1 MCHPNNDHQALSLHK
16 VKSNTNLILFYSL
29 KQFIPKFENWKCLSL
44 ILVQKRRIVNKE
56 DININLSG
64 MYAAAKK
71 STHVLY
77 FYHSKRKGMDC
88 SMTSNHTHLEL
99 PFQNIFCFNVLFI

>member
-1 MCHPNNDHQALSLHK
+1 MCHPNNDHQATSLQK
-16 VKSNTNLILFYSL
+16 VKSNTNLILFYSF

-64 MYAAAKK
+64 MYAAANR
-71 STHVLY
+71 STHVLC
-77 FYHSKRKGMDC
+77 FHHSKRKGHTSHMDHNY
-88 SMTSNHTHLEL
+88 M
-99 PFQNIFCFNVLFI
+99 FYDQ

>member
-1 MCHPNNDHQALSLHK
+1 MCHPNNDHQAISLQK

-77 FYHSKRKGMDC
+77 FYRSKRKGYTSHMDY
-88 SMTSNHTHLEL
+88 M
-99 PFQNIFCFNVLFI
+99 FYDQ

>member
-1 MCHPNNDHQALSLHK
+1 MCHPNNDHQAIKK

-29 KQFIPKFENWKCLSL
+29 KQFIPKFENWKCLSF

-77 FYHSKRKGMDC
+77 FYHSKRKGYTSHMDF
-88 SMTSNHTHLEL
+88 M
-99 PFQNIFCFNVLFI
+99 FYDQ

>member
-1 MCHPNNDHQALSLHK
+1 MCHPNNDHQAISLHK

-71 STHVLY
+71 YACSILLSQQKKRY
-77 FYHSKRKGMDC
+77 GLFYD
-88 SMTSNHTHLEL
+88 
-99 PFQNIFCFNVLFI
+99 Q